1 MQNSKSQNN
10 KFTEMTNKERRRK
23 NMIKAFEIILTI
35 AQFIPSIVICNIGIG
50 LLISIL
56 INLISEIFTC
66 IEKRK
71 EISIYK
77 LISIILESV
86 LLHIIPFSFLLSFAL
101 MIIKIISIIVE
112 KN

>member
-1 MQNSKSQNN
+1 M
-10 KFTEMTNKERRRK
+10 MNKERRRK
-23 NMIKAFEIILTI
+23 NIIKAFEIVLEI
-35 AQFIPSIVICNIGIG
+35 ALFFLDISGIIVLPIK
-50 LLISIL
+50 LLC
-56 INLISEIFTC
+56 EIVSC
-66 IEKRK
+66 IVKRK